1 MAMNEREIHKH
12 PSYGMLRIGRVCGH
26 SGHLF
31 GSNAEPN
38 NYISMELHRGHME
51 REMSNDW
58 YPADEMLFRVKM
70 SPVQFAELLTTQNGA
85 GVPVTIERMNGERV
99 EQLEYVEDK
108 RQATARQF
116 RERMDEFLKRI
127 KERQEKAEEVIG
139 KKSLSKN
146 DQQQLRNLISSVIQ
160 EVELNMPFFVTCFDE
175 EMEKVVLDAKAEIHA
190 AITHTIVQAG
200 IKALG
205 IEFNS
210 DAPMLESK

>member
-1 MAMNEREIHKH
+1 
-12 PSYGMLRIGRVCGH
+12 
-26 SGHLF
+26 
-31 GSNAEPN
+31 
-38 NYISMELHRGHME
+38 
-51 REMSNDW
+51 
-58 YPADEMLFRVKM
+58 MLFRVKM